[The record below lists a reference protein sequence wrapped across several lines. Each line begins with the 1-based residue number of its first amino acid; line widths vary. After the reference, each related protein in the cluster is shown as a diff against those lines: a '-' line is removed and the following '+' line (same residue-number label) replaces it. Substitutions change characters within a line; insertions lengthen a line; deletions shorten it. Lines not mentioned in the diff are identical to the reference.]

1 MNGKVLEFTGG
12 KVVALPEDK
21 PPALLG
27 GKLIELQPA
36 QVDFYCPACGLS
48 CRLFPRHM
56 PMAVQHQVPN
66 CKLYDEAVKDDDI
79 AGFLR
84 AAGLPIG

>member
-1 MNGKVLEFTGG
+1 LEFTGG
-12 KVVALPEDK
+12 KAVALDDDK
-21 PPALLG
+21 PPPALLG

-36 QVDFYCPACGLS
+36 QVDFCCPGCGLS

-66 CKLYDEAVKDDDI
+66 CKQYEEAIREDDI